1 MRRLQERKI
10 MSEYQIRL
18 YKDSDYESVREI
30 FAHGITEHTAK
41 AFRFSL
47 RLPRIWAIFV
57 VTFLLFSHI
66 TGSLLVSILA
76 VIIDIGFLFLLN
88 KYIFVSYVQHS
99 LDDDMLDIQ
108 KYYFQRDGYCF
119 WVAESSG
126 EIAGIVA
133 AVPPDHPGG
142 ERQVELKRMSVPRKY
157 RGKGIAKALCRMV
170 IDFARE
176 RGCEAVILETSYPQ
190 VDAWRLYEKMG
201 FKKMRTFFA
210 PSLMAKLIGFTLLL
224 YRYDLP
230 VHR

>member
-1 MRRLQERKI
+1 

-30 FAHGITEHTAK
+30 FADGITEHTAK
-41 AFRFSL
+41 AFHFSL
-47 RLPRIWAIFV
+47 RLRRVWAFFL
-57 VTFLLFSHI
+57 VTFLLFSNI
-66 TGSLLVSILA
+66 TGSFLVSILA
-76 VIIDIGFLFLLN
+76 VIIDIGLLFLIQ
-88 KYIFVSYVQHS
+88 KYIYLSYVQQS

-108 KYYFQRDGYCF
+108 KYYLQRDGYCF

-126 EIAGIVA
+126 EIAGMVA

-142 ERQVELKRMSVPRKY
+142 ERQVELKRMSVSRKY

-190 VDAWRLYEKMG
+190 VDAWRMYEKMG
-201 FKKMRTFFA
+201 FRRMRTFFA
-210 PSLMAKLIGFTLLL
+210 PYLVAKFIGFTILF
-224 YRYDLP
+224 YQYDLP